1 MRFGVNTWVWF
12 SPTTTER
19 FAEVVPKA
27 KAMGFDAIE
36 FGIEALDDLDYR
48 EAAAILAA
56 HDCGV
61 SVAAVMSPDRD
72 LLADDLEDRR
82 HAQRY
87 LERCIEACHTLGA
100 TNLVGPMYSAVGRV
114 WQDTPE
120 SRERHLDTLVGQL
133 RELAGY
139 AADRGVVLC
148 IEPLNRFETSFINTA
163 EQAVELV
170 DRVDHRSCGV
180 LLDTF
185 HMGIEEKSLGDAIR
199 RCGPRLNHFHAC
211 GNDRGAP
218 GNGHLPWH
226 EVADALDDIGYR
238 GPVVIES
245 FTAQVQSIARA
256 AAVWRSF
263 EPSQDALA
271 RDGLA
276 FLTGLLAP
284 TMNSTPK
291 GGTQ

>member
-19 FAEVVPKA
+19 FSEVVPKA

-36 FGIEALDDLDYR
+36 FGIEALDALDYR

-72 LLADDLEDRR
+72 LLADDSGDRR

-87 LERCIEACHTLGA
+87 LKRCIEACHTLGA
-100 TNLVGPMYSAVGRV
+100 SNLVGPMYSAVGRV

-120 SRERHLDTLVGQL
+120 SRLRHLDTLVGQL
-133 RELAGY
+133 QELAGY

-163 EQAVELV
+163 EQVVELV
-170 DRVDHRSCGV
+170 DRVDHPNCGV

-185 HMGIEEKSLGDAIR
+185 HMGIEEKSLGAAIR
-199 RCGPRLNHFHAC
+199 HCGPRLKHFHAC

-218 GNGHLPWH
+218 GNGHLPWD
-226 EVADALDDIGYR
+226 EVAEALKDIGYR

-263 EPSQDALA
+263 ESSQDALA
-271 RDGLA
+271 RDGLT
-276 FLTGLLAP
+276 FLKRLLP
-284 TMNSTPK
+284 ERGTPLPE
-291 GGTQ
+291 GGTR